1 MSRTCDVCGK
11 GIQFGNQISHAH
23 NVSRRV
29 WNPNLQRVRVIIDG
43 KPVRLRVC
51 TRCLRSG
58 AVQKQI
64 RKAQEGT
71 EETTATA

>member
-1 MSRTCDVCGK
+1 MSRACDICGK

-23 NVSRRV
+23 NVSHRV
-29 WNPNLQRVRVIIDG
+29 WNPNLQKVRAIVDG

-58 AVQKQI
+58 LVQKQVSKS
-64 RKAQEGT
+64 RPSSEKES
-71 EETTATA
+71 ATA